1 MNTIDK
7 TVMGEIT
14 FSKIPRVD
22 VVDALRGFAVMA
34 ILLIHSVEHFIYPV
48 YPEKLLQPEWLNTL
62 DLVIFNAVF
71 SLIAGKGY
79 SIFALLFGFT
89 FYIQYT
95 NQKNKGNDF
104 GWRFLWRL
112 MLLVVF
118 ATLNASFFPGGDV
131 LLLFAITGLSLVVVR
146 HMRDTTVLMLAIF
159 FLLQPIEL
167 FHFIGNLITETYT
180 LPNFGVGKLY
190 KIVQEAVKSGDWSI
204 FLVENITTGQK
215 ASIMWAIGAGR
226 FVQTIGLF
234 LLGLLLARRHLF
246 VDSENNSAFWVRV
259 LIVSALL
266 FGLFYPLK
274 VEWYDNAPTKNI
286 KSSIGVVLDMW
297 QKLCFTLVIVS
308 SFVLAYYKGPLKK
321 WTKSIRIYGR
331 MSLTNYVTQS
341 IIGALIF
348 FPIGLNLSPYLGYTA
363 SLLIGVLVFVLQLN
377 FSKAWSRKY
386 QQGPLEKLWHKATWI
401 GTK

>member
-1 MNTIDK
+1 
-7 TVMGEIT
+7 MGEIT

-234 LLGLLLARRHLF
+234 LLGLLLARKHLF